1 MEPIITNKQL
11 DIIFQDMTE
20 REFTHFLSLLP
31 DDLKDFFIMRKAL
44 VKLFSDRDYYE
55 AVKKAVCEKVKEELL
70 ENRKEATQ

>member
-20 REFTHFLSLLP
+20 REFNHFLSLLP

-44 VKLFSDRDYYE
+44 VKLFSDREYYE
-55 AVKKAVCEKVKEELL
+55 AVKSAVCSQIKQELFP
-70 ENRKEATQ
+70 NKEATP